1 MTKSLAF
8 GAAVAATWT
17 LFAAISPAS
26 AHPPVNYSSGRHY
39 LPPAVRV
46 YTPPPPRRN
55 PESTIEVKT
64 YGKIN
69 AVRVQDRK

>member
-1 MTKSLAF
+1 MTRSIAL
-8 GAAVAATWT
+8 GAAAAATWT
-17 LFAAISPAS
+17 LFGALSPAS
-26 AHPPVNYSSGRHY
+26 AHPPVNGSSGRHY

-55 PESTIEVKT
+55 PGPPIEVKT
-64 YGKIN
+64 YGKIH